1 MNEWIKQPQKIFT
14 DRWRAWPRQQCIS
27 FRCTPP
33 TWLVWGQLL
42 KPRLTSP
49 ARPGICLSP
58 VSKHHLLT
66 DSLKNV
72 DTQTQK
78 EVHGV
83 LLSPS
88 MCPAGPTYDLSL
100 TEVRGDSLVVEWQ
113 KPVYTGSG
121 PVTGY
126 HVEYSKTGSSEWIT
140 ANETAVSHR
149 FYKVKRSFKS
159 LLLLIY
165 WYYSLLSYSVL

>member
-1 MNEWIKQPQKIFT
+1 
-14 DRWRAWPRQQCIS
+14 
-27 FRCTPP
+27 
-33 TWLVWGQLL
+33 
-42 KPRLTSP
+42 
-49 ARPGICLSP
+49 
-58 VSKHHLLT
+58 
-66 DSLKNV
+66 
-72 DTQTQK
+72 
-78 EVHGV
+78 
-83 LLSPS
+83 
-88 MCPAGPTYDLSL
+88 MCPVGPAYDLSL

-159 LLLLIY
+159 LLLLVY
-165 WYYSLLSYSVL
+165 WYYYLLSYSVLYKL